1 MAQLFRHHDHAGADG
16 DDILPQIQA
25 EAGRLE
31 ALTLPQLAAELMHA
45 AFARDWEPDMSP
57 VMPSHWTLVP
67 DGLSDPKVKLP
78 PDLQTRLRDVAAEGA
93 QLLEHK
99 SLIRLEIHYSG
110 SMVSHG
116 YLSTRAGREALAN
129 GTLDQILA
137 EP

>member
-1 MAQLFRHHDHAGADG
+1 MAQLFRHHDHAGAGG
-16 DDILPQIQA
+16 DALLPQIQA
-25 EAGRLE
+25 EAERLE

-45 AFARDWEPDMSP
+45 AFARDWEPDMGP
-57 VMPSHWTLVP
+57 VTPSHWTLLP
-67 DGLSDPKVKLP
+67 DDLYDRKLELP

-129 GTLDQILA
+129 GTLDRILA

>member
-16 DDILPQIQA
+16 DALPQIQA
-25 EAGRLE
+25 EAERLE
-31 ALTLPQLAAELMHA
+31 ALTLPQLAAELMHT

-57 VMPSHWTLVP
+57 VMPSHWTLLP
-67 DGLSDPKVKLP
+67 DDLCDPKLNLP
-78 PDLQTRLRDVAAEGA
+78 PELQTRLRDVAAEGA

-99 SLIRLEIHYSG
+99 SLVRLEIHYSG

-129 GTLDQILA
+129 GTLDQILT

>member
-1 MAQLFRHHDHAGADG
+1 
-16 DDILPQIQA
+16 LPKIQA
-25 EAGRLE
+25 EAGRLA

-45 AFARDWEPDMSP
+45 AFAGDWVPDGSP
-57 VMPSHWTLVP
+57 GSPNHWTLLP
-67 DGLSDPKVKLP
+67 KELRDPKVKLP
-78 PDLQTRLRDVAAEGA
+78 PDLEARLRDVAAEGA

-110 SMVSHG
+110 TLVSHG

-137 EP
+137 AP